1 MPSKLLR
8 LGPFGAGVTLG
19 DGTLSVEGRLQGA
32 PWSAIYR
39 TLKRITRSEAPQVAL
54 SKPVPA
60 SEAGGDD
67 PEAAAIRKR
76 IEGIVWYHTIDLGH
90 GVATPGA
97 FNHLP
102 VLDQYCVPDDLT
114 GKRVLDI
121 GTFDGFWAFEFEK
134 RGATVVALDL
144 DNAGQLDL
152 PAQVRAKT
160 SQEELNRKFGNGFA
174 IVHDILGSRV
184 ERVVNTVYEIDP
196 AVHGM
201 FDIVHIGSALIH
213 MRNPIRALQRMRSVA
228 RGYALISEPY
238 KKDLERYG
246 PKPLVECRG
255 GREDCNW
262 YRFSRPAFL
271 AMLEGAGF
279 SKVEI
284 LNEFDHGPYDAPASM
299 AYRIYKAS

>member
-1 MPSKLLR
+1 M
-8 LGPFGAGVTLG
+8 A
-19 DGTLSVEGRLQGA
+19 A
-32 PWSAIYR
+32 P
-39 TLKRITRSEAPQVAL
+39 TSEPKTAVHT
-54 SKPVPA
+54 SD
-60 SEAGGDD
+60 SGDD
-67 PEAAAIRKR
+67 EEAARIRKR
-76 IEGIVWYHTIDLGH
+76 IEGIIWYHTIDLGH
-90 GVATPGA
+90 GVVTPGA

-102 VLDQYCVPDDLT
+102 VLDQYCLPDDLT

-134 RGATVVALDL
+134 RGAEVVALDL

-152 PAQVRAKT
+152 PAQVRART
-160 SQEELNRKFGNGFA
+160 GPEELNRKFGSGFA
-174 IVHDILGSRV
+174 IVHEILNSRV

-201 FDIVHIGSALIH
+201 FDVVHIGSELIH

-228 RGYALISEPY
+228 RGYAQISEPY
-238 KKDLERYG
+238 KPDLERYG

-271 AMLEGAGF
+271 AMLKGAGF
-279 SKVEI
+279 SNIEV
-284 LNEFDHGPYDAPASM
+284 LNEFHHGPWDAPTSM
-299 AYRIYKAS
+299 AYRIYRAS